1 MHGSM
6 VEFRA
11 DGAPVGDAHGGT
23 AAGYLSLPP
32 GGRGPGL
39 LVLQEWWGLV
49 DHIKQVADRFA
60 AAGFVALAP
69 DLYRGE
75 KTTHP
80 DDAQRLLMALDMA
93 DTAKMLRGAAAYL
106 LAHEAVTP
114 KKVGA
119 VGFCMGG
126 QLALFAG
133 AENPT
138 IGATVDFYGIHPHVT
153 VDVAKLSGPVL
164 AFFAEHDDYVGAAA
178 MIGLAQRMADA
189 GKRLEVHRYLDA
201 HHAFMNDTRP
211 EVYHPAHAEAAWA
224 RTVAF
229 LHQHLADQR

>member
-1 MHGSM
+1 M

-11 DGAPVGDAHGGT
+11 NGDAVGAAHGGT
-23 AAGYLSLPP
+23 AEGYLSLPP

-126 QLALFAG
+126 QLALY
-133 AENPT
+133 
-138 IGATVDFYGIHPHVT
+138 GATAHPDVIHAVVDFYGIFNPKVP
-153 VDVAKLSGPVL
+153 VDIASLKAPVL
-164 AFFAEHDDYVGAAA
+164 GHFGKHDGSIPLSKVDALFAEIAATGVACESHVYDAGHAFFNETRPTAYN
-178 MIGLAQRMADA
+178 ADA
-189 GKRLEVHRYLDA
+189 AQL
-201 HHAFMNDTRP
+201 
-211 EVYHPAHAEAAWA
+211 AWD
-224 RTVAF
+224 RSLAF
-229 LHQHLADQR
+229 LGQALR